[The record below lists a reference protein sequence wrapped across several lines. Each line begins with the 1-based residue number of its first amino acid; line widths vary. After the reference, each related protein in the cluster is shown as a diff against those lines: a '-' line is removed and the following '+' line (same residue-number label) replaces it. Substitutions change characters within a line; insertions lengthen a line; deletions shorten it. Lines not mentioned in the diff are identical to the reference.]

1 MFESLG
7 GEWRY
12 KLPQGQS
19 VSLQLGPEKNREL
32 QLYFDYA
39 PQMISLK
46 SLTVSL
52 NNSLAKLSYKVITIV
67 TSIPEHMP

>member
-19 VSLQLGPEKNREL
+19 VSLQLGPEKKQEL
-32 QLYFDYA
+32 QLYFDYTL
-39 PQMISLK
+39 QMISLK
-46 SLTVSL
+46 SLTATM
-52 NNSLAKLSYKVITIV
+52 ND
-67 TSIPEHMP
+67 